1 MLRRKL
7 RRSQCSHSAGKSA
20 RVAMSIRHNLV
31 RRQGMRSQP
40 HTSRSAWI
48 GLAVLALPCMITV
61 MDLTVLN
68 LAIPRLSAALQP
80 SGTQLLWTIDI
91 YGFVLAGALI
101 PVGSLGDRIGRRKL
115 LLIGAAAFGAAS
127 TLAAFSTSA
136 VMLIATR
143 GLLGLAGAALVPS
156 TLSLLST
163 LFQDEADRARAIG
176 VWGASFAVGAVLG
189 PLLGGILLEHFWW
202 GSVFLP
208 GLPVMLL
215 LLVLGPFLLPE
226 YRDPQAGKTDLMS
239 AFLSIGGILSAV
251 YGLKQS
257 VQDGVTLIGVLAM
270 LVGLAL
276 ATSFVLRQR
285 VLKDPMV
292 DLTLF
297 RNAAFNTALSCNVLN
312 VFVSFGSFILISQ
325 YLQLVLNLSPL
336 QAGLLSLPASLMAIA
351 GPMLSPMLVQRFG
364 AALTVAMLLGIAGV
378 GFAVLTFVGG
388 PFAAAIVSGGWTLWA
403 VGGSAAA
410 TLTTGIILSSAR
422 PERAGSVSA
431 LAQTGAELGGA
442 LGIAVLG
449 SLGTALYRNAVTA
462 AMPAGISP
470 ELAAAARDTLGGA
483 ISVASQLSDATAA
496 ASLVLTAQDAMVTA
510 LHIVCAIGA
519 ILSFASAAAA
529 AHYMRS
535 RSTRATCKL
544 AVELA

>member
-1 MLRRKL
+1 
-7 RRSQCSHSAGKSA
+7 
-20 RVAMSIRHNLV
+20 
-31 RRQGMRSQP
+31 
-40 HTSRSAWI
+40 
-48 GLAVLALPCMITV
+48 MITV

-68 LAIPRLSAALQP
+68 LAIPRLSAALEP
-80 SGTQLLWTIDI
+80 SGTQLLWIIDI
-91 YGFVLAGALI
+91 YGFMLAGALI

-115 LLIGAAAFGAAS
+115 LLIGAAAFGGAS

-189 PLLGGILLEHFWW
+189 PLVGGVLLEHFWW

-215 LLVLGPFLLPE
+215 LLVLGPILLPE
-226 YRDPQAGKTDLMS
+226 YRDPHAGKTDLMS

-257 VQDGVTLIGVLAM
+257 VQDGFTLVSVLAM

-276 ATSFVLRQR
+276 AASFVLRQR
-285 VLKDPMV
+285 VLADPMV
-292 DLTLF
+292 DLSLF
-297 RNAAFNTALSCNVLN
+297 RDAAFNTAMSCNVLN

-325 YLQLVLNLSPL
+325 YLQLVLDLSPL

-364 AALTVAMLLGIAGV
+364 AAFTVATLLAIAGV
-378 GFAVLTFVGG
+378 GFGVLTFVGG

-410 TLTTGIILSSAR
+410 TVTTGIILGSAR

-431 LAQTGAELGGA
+431 VAQTGAELGGA
-442 LGIAVLG
+442 LGIAILG
-449 SLGTALYRNAVTA
+449 SLGTALYRSAVTD

-483 ISVASQLSDATAA
+483 ISVASQLSDAAAA
-496 ASLVLTAQDAMVTA
+496 ASLVLTAQDALVTA

-519 ILSFASAAAA
+519 VLSFASAGAA
-529 AHYMRS
+529 AHYLRS
-535 RSTRATCKL
+535 RSSEATCKL
-544 AVELA
+544 AAELA